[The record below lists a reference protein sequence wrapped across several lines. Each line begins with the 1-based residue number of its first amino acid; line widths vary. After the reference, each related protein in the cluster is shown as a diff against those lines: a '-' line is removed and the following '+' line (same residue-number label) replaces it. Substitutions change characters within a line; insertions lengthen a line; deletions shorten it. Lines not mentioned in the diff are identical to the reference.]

1 MRIIT
6 GSLKGRRFILPK
18 ALKLRPTSDRTKEGM
33 FGVIDSHIP
42 LQNTQILDLF
52 AGTGNLGFEALS
64 RGAASVQFVEE
75 NRDAVKFIEKT
86 AGNFNL
92 SDRIFTQTDKV
103 EHFLDR
109 PHSVYDI
116 IFADP
121 PYDYPGMEELPER
134 ILEDNWLKPEGWF
147 ILEHDR
153 RVDFRNHPNC
163 YFSKSYGRTIVA
175 IFEPERVNE

>member
-33 FGVIDSHIP
+33 FGVIESHISI
-42 LQNTQILDLF
+42 QNTQVLDLF

-64 RGAASVQFVEE
+64 RGAASAHFVEE
-75 NRDAVKFIEKT
+75 NRDAIRFIQKT

-92 SDRIFTQTDKV
+92 SDSIYTQTDKV
-103 EHFLDR
+103 EDFMGR
-109 PHSVYDI
+109 PHSRYDL

-121 PYDYPGMEELPER
+121 PYDYPEMNELPER
-134 ILEDNWLKPEGWF
+134 ILNENWLTRDGWF

-153 RVDFRNHPNC
+153 RVDFRDHPHC
-163 YFSKSYGRTIVA
+163 YFSKPYGRTIVA
-175 IFEPERVNE
+175 IFELEPVNT